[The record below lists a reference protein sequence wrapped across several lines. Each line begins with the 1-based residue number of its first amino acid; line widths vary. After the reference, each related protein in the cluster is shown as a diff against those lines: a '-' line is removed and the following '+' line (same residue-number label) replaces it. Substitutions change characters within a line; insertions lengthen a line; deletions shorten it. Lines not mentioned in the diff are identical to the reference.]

1 NALFLFE
8 TDPKLMS
15 LEGLYGSDLFLK
27 SLNLDPTD
35 YLRVGDAYYEQQ
47 LIRQQLLDQA
57 GQRFILE
64 GLTSE
69 NDQYKQLLQNGVAAG
84 LELKLRVGVSL
95 TPEQI
100 ASLDKDVVWMVE
112 TVVQGKKVLVPQL
125 YLADTTR
132 ASLAHGA
139 KIVGAN

>member
-1 NALFLFE
+1 MPSVNPNALFLFE

-57 GQRFILE
+57 GQRFILD

-69 NDQYKQLLQNGVAAG
+69 NDQYKQLLQNGVEKGAG
-84 LELKLRVGVSL
+84 GNGHGR
-95 TPEQI
+95 PE
-100 ASLDKDVVWMVE
+100 
-112 TVVQGKKVLVPQL
+112 
-125 YLADTTR
+125 R
-132 ASLAHGA
+132 
-139 KIVGAN
+139 